1 MEEKRRLER
10 YDLRL
15 PAKIDALASD
25 EETEVLNLMTSDVC
39 AGGAFF
45 HTKEP
50 LPEGTEVKIDLV
62 LPLDR
67 LEVKDDF
74 THAFI
79 NVTGTVVRS
88 GPKGMAICFKND
100 YRIRPHRAGES
111 TLH

>member
-15 PAKIDALASD
+15 PAKIDALTSD
-25 EETEVLNLMTSDVC
+25 EGTEVLNLMTSDVC

-45 HTKEP
+45 HTTEP

-62 LPLDR
+62 LPLDK
-67 LEVKDDF
+67 LEVKDDY

-79 NVTGTVVRS
+79 NVTGTVIRS
-88 GPKGMAICFKND
+88 DPKGMAICFKKG
-100 YRIRPHRAGES
+100 YRIRPHRADKLK
-111 TLH
+111 LH